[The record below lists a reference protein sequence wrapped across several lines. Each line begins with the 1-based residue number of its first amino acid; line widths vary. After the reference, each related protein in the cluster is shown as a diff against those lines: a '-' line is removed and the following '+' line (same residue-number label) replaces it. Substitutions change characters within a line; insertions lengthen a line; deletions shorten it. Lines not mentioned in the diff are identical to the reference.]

1 MCQHQPRCP
10 QSWEPGG
17 LAARIVADQPEQG
30 WSLLRNCVVL
40 LADESVAI
48 ASVAAQRARENRDY
62 VRTLLARKQPEF
74 ARALISA
81 EQELACQAVACRSGS
96 RIARAAAPMSG
107 RP

>member
-17 LAARIVADQPEQG
+17 LAARIVADQLEPG
-30 WSLLRNCVVL
+30 WSLLCNCVVH

-48 ASVAAQRARENRDY
+48 ASVAAQRARKNRDY

-74 ARALISA
+74 ARALTSA
-81 EQELACQAVACRSGS
+81 EQELACQAVACRRGS
-96 RIARAAAPMSG
+96 RIACAAAPMSG
-107 RP
+107 RQ